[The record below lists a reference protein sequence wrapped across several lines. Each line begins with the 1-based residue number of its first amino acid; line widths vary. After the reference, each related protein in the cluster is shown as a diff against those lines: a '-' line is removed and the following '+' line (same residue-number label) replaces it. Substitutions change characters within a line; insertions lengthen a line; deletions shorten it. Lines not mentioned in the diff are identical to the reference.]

1 MKMIVCKIFSCFSC
15 LCKQLNL
22 QKTVICRL
30 EFIFL
35 ENVVKQTSNSF
46 NTKFWPQWKQLAS
59 KANLEVFC
67 NLNALILSW
76 NCVTGVRIN
85 KIVERIKFEGV

>member
-1 MKMIVCKIFSCFSC
+1 MEARVYLSKKRR
-15 LCKQLNL
+15 KTNL
-22 QKTVICRL
+22 KLFQYQILTS
-30 EFIFL
+30 
-35 ENVVKQTSNSF
+35 VKRSE
-46 NTKFWPQWKQLAS
+46 KQLAS

>member
-1 MKMIVCKIFSCFSC
+1 MQARVYLSKKRR
-15 LCKQLNL
+15 KTNL
-22 QKTVICRL
+22 KLFQYQILTS
-30 EFIFL
+30 
-35 ENVVKQTSNSF
+35 VKRSE
-46 NTKFWPQWKQLAS
+46 KQLAS

>member
-1 MKMIVCKIFSCFSC
+1 MQARVYLSKKRR
-15 LCKQLNL
+15 
-22 QKTVICRL
+22 KTNFKLFQYQIL
-30 EFIFL
+30 TS
-35 ENVVKQTSNSF
+35 VKRSE
-46 NTKFWPQWKQLAS
+46 KQLAS